1 MGKLYLVR
9 HGKTQYNLDH
19 RFCGL
24 TDIPLV
30 LEGIKNAEEIAKL
43 LQNINFTAVYSS
55 NLERAY
61 ETAKIILSET
71 NQTDIKVNKDPRLNE
86 RDYGVLTGKYHQE
99 AEDFLGSEQV
109 QLWRRGWDTR
119 PPEGESLKD
128 VYNRVVPMFKDKIL
142 PQLIVP
148 EFAVLICAHGNCL
161 RALITYLDQLNFEEL
176 AKLEIVYDR
185 AYIYEFDENGL
196 HLSLDDIARQSREMA
211 K

>member
-24 TDIPLV
+24 TDVPLV
-30 LEGIKNAEEIAKL
+30 VDGIKNAETIAKL
-43 LQNINFTAVYSS
+43 LHDVKFTAVYSS

-61 ETAKIILSET
+61 ETAKIILTET
-71 NQTDIKVNKDPRLNE
+71 NQTHVKVNKDPRLNE

-99 AEDFLGSEQV
+99 AEDFLGKEQV
-109 QLWRRGWDTR
+109 QLWRRGWDTC

-128 VYNRVVPMFKDKIL
+128 VYNRAVPMFKDEIF
-142 PQLIVP
+142 PQLVKP
-148 EFAVLICAHGNCL
+148 ESAVLICAHGNSL
-161 RALITYLDQLNFEEL
+161 RALITYLDQPSLAEL
-176 AKLEIVYDR
+176 AKLEIVYDQ

-196 HLSLDDIARQSREMA
+196 HQSLDEIPRQSRWLA